1 MFDFMNEKVI
11 RLSFMT
17 GSGGNFLS
25 RCLNFH
31 PDINCFKECVNAG
44 YEKKYNTLNY
54 KKMQTRNPRT
64 DNWIVFEDSIGY
76 FTDYNYSLLYNI
88 KEIENIKNVI
98 IFSHSESRFEQ
109 VDLDYNCDIRITNF
123 SKEEFNWAVYQSL
136 YKNIIPNKK
145 QLAVGKLCKQKIS
158 VPCKNLWDF
167 DLLCNNLTEI
177 EDYLN
182 VEKNIKECRLWQE
195 KLWNE
200 WKTTWAPE
208 KFKKKI
214 LELKNQKMVKI

>member
-1 MFDFMNEKVI
+1 MP
-11 RLSFMT
+11 
-17 GSGGNFLS
+17 GAGGNFLS

-44 YEKKYNTLNY
+44 YEKKYNILNY
-54 KKMQTRNPRT
+54 NKIQTRNPRT
-64 DNWIVFEDSIGY
+64 DNWIKFEDSIEY
-76 FTDYNYSLLYNI
+76 FTDYSYNSLCNI
-88 KEIENIKNVI
+88 KEIKNIKNVI
-98 IFSHSESRFEQ
+98 IFSHSETRFEQ
-109 VDLDYNCDIRITNF
+109 LDLDCNCDIRITNF
-123 SKEEFNWAVYQSL
+123 SKEEFNWAIYQSL
-136 YKNIIPNKK
+136 YKNSPPNTEHY
-145 QLAVGKLCKQKIS
+145 LAVGKLYKQKIS
-158 VPCKNLWDF
+158 VPCKNLWGF
-167 DLLCNNLTEI
+167 DLLCDNLAEI

-214 LELKNQKMVKI
+214 LELKKSKEG

>member
-1 MFDFMNEKVI
+1 MP
-11 RLSFMT
+11 
-17 GSGGNFLS
+17 GAGGNFLS

-44 YEKKYNTLNY
+44 YEKKYNILNY
-54 KKMQTRNPRT
+54 KKMQTRNPIT
-64 DNWIVFEDSIGY
+64 DCWIMFEDSIKY
-76 FTDYNYSLLYNI
+76 FTDYNYSSMYNI

-98 IFSHSESRFEQ
+98 VFSHSETEFERR
-109 VDLDYNCDIRITNF
+109 VLYYNCDIRITNF
-123 SKEEFNWAVYQSL
+123 SKEEFNWAIHQGL
-136 YKNIIPNKK
+136 YKNSPANTKHY
-145 QLAVGKLCKQKIS
+145 LTVGKLYKQKIS

-167 DLLCNNLTEI
+167 DLLCDNLVEI

-214 LELKNQKMVKI
+214 LELKKSKEG

>member
-1 MFDFMNEKVI
+1 MP
-11 RLSFMT
+11 
-17 GSGGNFLS
+17 GAGGNFLS

-44 YEKKYNTLNY
+44 YEKKYNILNY
-54 KKMQTRNPRT
+54 KKMQTRSST
-64 DNWIVFEDSIGY
+64 TVNWIDFEDSIEY
-76 FTDYNYSLLYNI
+76 FTDYNNNLLYNI
-88 KEIENIKNVI
+88 EEIKNIKNI
-98 IFSHSESRFEQ
+98 ILFSHSETTFEQ
-109 VDLDYNCDIRITNF
+109 FNLDCNCDIRITNF
-123 SKEEFNWAVYQSL
+123 SKEEFNWAIYQSL
-136 YKNIIPNKK
+136 YKNSPPDTKHR
-145 QLAVGKLCKQKIS
+145 LAVGKLYKQKIS

-167 DLLCNNLTEI
+167 DLLCDNLVEI

-214 LELKNQKMVKI
+214 INLKKSRGELKI

>member
-1 MFDFMNEKVI
+1 MP
-11 RLSFMT
+11 
-17 GSGGNFLS
+17 GGGGNFLS

-54 KKMQTRNPRT
+54 KKMQTRSPTN
-64 DNWIVFEDSIGY
+64 DNWIDFEDSIEY
-76 FTDYNYSLLYNI
+76 FTDYNYSSLYNI
-88 KEIENIKNVI
+88 KEIKNIKNVI
-98 IFSHSESRFEQ
+98 IFSHSETEFERI
-109 VDLDYNCDIRITNF
+109 VLDCNCDIRITNF

-136 YKNIIPNKK
+136 YKNSIANTKHH
-145 QLAVGKLCKQKIS
+145 LTVGKFYKQKIS
-158 VPCKNLWDF
+158 IPCKNLWDF
-167 DLLCNNLTEI
+167 DLLCGNLIEI

-214 LELKNQKMVKI
+214 LELKKLKGG

>member
-1 MFDFMNEKVI
+1 MP
-11 RLSFMT
+11 
-17 GSGGNFLS
+17 GGGGNFLS

-44 YEKKYNTLNY
+44 YEKKYNILNY
-54 KKMQTRNPRT
+54 KKMQTRSST
-64 DNWIVFEDSIGY
+64 TVNWIDFEDSIEY
-76 FTDYNYSLLYNI
+76 FTDYNNNLLYNI
-88 KEIENIKNVI
+88 EEIKNIKNI
-98 IFSHSESRFEQ
+98 ILFSHSETTFEQ
-109 VDLDYNCDIRITNF
+109 FDLDCNCDIRITNY
-123 SKEEFNWAVYQSL
+123 SKDEFNWAIYQSL
-136 YKNIIPNKK
+136 YKNSPPRTKHC
-145 QLAVGKLCKQKIS
+145 LTVGKLYKQKIS

-167 DLLCNNLTEI
+167 DLLCNNLIEI

-214 LELKNQKMVKI
+214 LELKKLKEG

>member
-1 MFDFMNEKVI
+1 MP
-11 RLSFMT
+11 

-31 PDINCFKECVNAG
+31 PDINCFKECVDAD
-44 YEKKYNTLNY
+44 YEKKYNILNY
-54 KKMQTRNPRT
+54 KKIQTRNLKN
-64 DNWIVFEDSIGY
+64 DNWIEFEDSIDY
-76 FTDYNYSLLYNI
+76 FTDDSF
-88 KEIENIKNVI
+88 KETINIKNLI
-98 IFSHSESRFEQ
+98 IFTHTESQFERIG
-109 VDLDYNCDIRITNF
+109 LDCNCDIRITTY
-123 SKEEFNWAVYQSL
+123 SKKEFNWAIYQAL
-136 YKNIIPNKK
+136 YKNSRSITEHKLRIG
-145 QLAVGKLCKQKIS
+145 QLYKQKIS

-167 DLLCNNLTEI
+167 DLLYDNLTEI

-214 LELKNQKMVKI
+214 LELKKSKEG

>member
-1 MFDFMNEKVI
+1 MP
-11 RLSFMT
+11 
-17 GSGGNFLS
+17 GAGGNFLS

-44 YEKKYNTLNY
+44 YEKKYNILNY
-54 KKMQTRNPRT
+54 KKMQTRSST
-64 DNWIVFEDSIGY
+64 TVNWIDFEDSIEY
-76 FTDYNYSLLYNI
+76 FTDYNNNLLYNI
-88 KEIENIKNVI
+88 EEIKNIKNI
-98 IFSHSESRFEQ
+98 ILFSHSETTFEQ
-109 VDLDYNCDIRITNF
+109 FNLDCNCDIRITNF
-123 SKEEFNWAVYQSL
+123 SKEEFNWAIYQSL
-136 YKNIIPNKK
+136 YKNSPPDTKHR
-145 QLAVGKLCKQKIS
+145 LAVGKLYKQKIS
-158 VPCKNLWDF
+158 VPCKNLWNF
-167 DLLCNNLTEI
+167 YLLCDNLTEI

-214 LELKNQKMVKI
+214 INLKKSRGELKI

>member
-1 MFDFMNEKVI
+1 MP
-11 RLSFMT
+11 
-17 GSGGNFLS
+17 GGGGNFLS

-54 KKMQTRNPRT
+54 KKMQTRSPTN
-64 DNWIVFEDSIGY
+64 DNWIDFEDSIEY
-76 FTDYNYSLLYNI
+76 FTDYNYSSLYNI
-88 KEIENIKNVI
+88 KEIKNIKNVI
-98 IFSHSESRFEQ
+98 IFSHSETEFERI
-109 VDLDYNCDIRITNF
+109 VLDCNCDIRITNF

-136 YKNIIPNKK
+136 YKNSIANTKHH
-145 QLAVGKLCKQKIS
+145 LTVGKFYKQKIS

-167 DLLCNNLTEI
+167 DLLCGNLIEI

-214 LELKNQKMVKI
+214 LELKKLKGG

>member
-1 MFDFMNEKVI
+1 MP
-11 RLSFMT
+11 

-31 PDINCFKECVNAG
+31 PDINCFKECVNAD
-44 YEKKYNTLNY
+44 YEKKYNMLNY
-54 KKMQTRNPRT
+54 KKIQTRNLKN
-64 DNWIVFEDSIGY
+64 DNWIEFEDSIGY
-76 FTDYNYSLLYNI
+76 FAGYNYSLLYNI
-88 KEIENIKNVI
+88 REIENIKNVI
-98 IFSHSESRFEQ
+98 IFSHSGTRFGQ
-109 VDLDYNCDIRITNF
+109 LGLDCNCDIRITTY
-123 SKEEFNWAVYQSL
+123 SKEEFNWAIYQAL
-136 YKNIIPNKK
+136 YKNSRSSTEHKLKIG
-145 QLAVGKLCKQKIS
+145 QLYKQKIS

-167 DLLCNNLTEI
+167 DLLYDNLTEI

-200 WKTTWAPE
+200 WKTTWASE

-214 LELKNQKMVKI
+214 LQLKKSKEG

>member
-1 MFDFMNEKVI
+1 MP
-11 RLSFMT
+11 
-17 GSGGNFLS
+17 GGGGNFLS

-44 YEKKYNTLNY
+44 YEKKYNILNY
-54 KKMQTRNPRT
+54 KKMQTRSSTT
-64 DNWIVFEDSIGY
+64 DNWIDFEDSIEY

-98 IFSHSESRFEQ
+98 IFTHTESEFERF
-109 VDLDYNCDIRITNF
+109 VLDCNCDIRITTY
-123 SKEEFNWAVYQSL
+123 SKEEFNWAIYQAL
-136 YKNIIPNKK
+136 YKNSRSSTKHKLTI
-145 QLAVGKLCKQKIS
+145 GKLYNQKIS

-167 DLLCNNLTEI
+167 DLLCDNLIEI

-214 LELKNQKMVKI
+214 LELKKSKEG